1 MPATAEASE
10 ASKRALLWCDGGGV
24 GEWVRVSE
32 RAGGGGEGTHVCPE
46 GVVERVELLLLQAP
60 PVGEGELGAG
70 HGLPCA
76 GGFGTQ
82 AELGEG
88 VRVPADG
95 RGRGR
100 GQGRRG
106 RRGAVGVYDG
116 AEVGQR
122 VRWADEV
129 ANGSCGA
136 QKARMGAR
144 ESEREARR
152 SRADRRKH
160 DICAMI
166 VPCATLFV
174 GRRKRR

>member
-10 ASKRALLWCDGGGV
+10 ASKRALLWCDGGGAGDDV
-24 GEWVRVSE
+24 RESGERK
-32 RAGGGGEGTHVCPE
+32 GGEGTHVCPE

-70 HGLPCA
+70 PGLPCA
-76 GGFGTQ
+76 GGFGAQ

-88 VRVPADG
+88 IRVPADGGGRGRGGRGG

-100 GQGRRG
+100 G
-106 RRGAVGVYDG
+106 RGAVGVDDG

-129 ANGSCGA
+129 ACGGCGA
-136 QKARMGAR
+136 
-144 ESEREARR
+144 
-152 SRADRRKH
+152 
-160 DICAMI
+160 
-166 VPCATLFV
+166 
-174 GRRKRR
+174 